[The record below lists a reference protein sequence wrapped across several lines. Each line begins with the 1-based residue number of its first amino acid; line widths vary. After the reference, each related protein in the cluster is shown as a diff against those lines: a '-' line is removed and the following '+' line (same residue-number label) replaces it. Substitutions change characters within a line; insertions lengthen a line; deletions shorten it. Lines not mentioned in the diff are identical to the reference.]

1 MFFKDESIEVNPDS
15 YTLREAITDIE
26 AYITTYFGKAR
37 LERMPIGDTS
47 IGEKLLIMAK
57 NMKRIYESRGIITSD
72 IISMHS
78 YIVRRIYKIR
88 KNDNEC
94 RELIIRLRPYLEYV
108 FNKSEKGGGGY
119 CVEPLDPDE

>member
-1 MFFKDESIEVNPDS
+1 MGFSDNLKTIRKEKNLSQEELAELLGVSRQAVSKWELGDGYP
-15 YTLREAITDIE
+15 EA
-26 AYITTYFGKAR
+26 
-37 LERMPIGDTS
+37 
-47 IGEKLLIMAK
+47 EKLLIMAK

-72 IISMHS
+72 ITTMHS

-88 KNDNEC
+88 KNDKES
-94 RELIIRLRPYLEYV
+94 RELIIKLRPYLEYV